1 MSESLLER
9 YPHLKLLTR
18 LKQST
23 KSEDTSLKN
32 ESSSVLRNGGIS
44 LLGPG
49 PDVPVKSD
57 VSGPILPVDPPEV
70 LPRRKIFAEDL
81 FAASVAAD
89 DDRWLQFQVDESVP
103 AKEQL
108 DQLKL
113 WLVTNSPSLI
123 SRSTGIGWIA
133 VKFKDKKKKVLEAKT
148 AWDNHEGERN
158 MDVINALAKR
168 YDVNG
173 GKWLCHLPTP
183 MVDKVWGKLATTL
196 LCGGLGPCV
205 YMVKVSPLNDVAPDH
220 SRGEHVII
228 AYNTDYTD
236 TEQVMRVENLLRSA
250 GVNTPLTYK
259 PDIYSALGIY
269 RNNKWGFRP
278 TIYSSRVMLMQGKSR
293 IEVVGTSK
301 WYYNSSKGMEL
312 STERERSI
320 PSRPH
325 KAKVNFFTQ
334 SPSKVSKLKESN
346 KFTDDDSGAHVINVA
361 REAESDEMIAGKICN
376 MKTNE
381 SSSVS
386 NVGEAVSELPYK
398 SLEEIKRIV
407 PVNVEDKSSCDKT
420 KGLVSIG
427 IEDMDAMKMKEC
439 SKDTKGGKSI
449 ADRIRFLAKS
459 KQKVQGFDSSSDNVR
474 SVNDDGS
481 KISTTSQ
488 GGVKEL
494 EPKISRQKPAWL
506 LKLEK
511 LQLKSMD
518 EMV

>member
-18 LKQST
+18 LKQSSF
-23 KSEDTSLKN
+23 KFDDSSLEN
-32 ESSSVLRNGGIS
+32 ESSAVLRAGGIS

-49 PDVPVKSD
+49 PEVPVKSD
-57 VSGPILPVDPPEV
+57 VPGPTLPVEPPEA
-70 LPRRKIFAEDL
+70 LPRRKVFAEDL

-113 WLVTNSPSLI
+113 WLVTNSPSAILK
-123 SRSTGIGWIA
+123 SSGIGWIA

-158 MDVINALAKR
+158 MDVINALAKK
-168 YDVNG
+168 YDVSG

-196 LCGGLGPCV
+196 LCGGLGPSV
-205 YMVKVSPLNDVAPDH
+205 YMVKVSPVNDVAPDH
-220 SRGEHVII
+220 SNGEHVII
-228 AYNTDYTD
+228 AYNSDYTD

-278 TIYSSRVMLMQGKSR
+278 TIYSSRVMLMHGKSR
-293 IEVVGTSK
+293 IEVVGTNK

-312 STERERSI
+312 TTERDRPSTKTDSSI
-320 PSRPH
+320 
-325 KAKVNFFTQ
+325 Q
-334 SPSKVSKLKESN
+334 SSSTVSKLKETRN
-346 KFTDDDSGAHVINVA
+346 VKDGDSAALVVNCA
-361 REAESDEMIAGKICN
+361 RELNADKMYAEKFSN
-376 MKTNE
+376 MQINA
-381 SSSVS
+381 SSSATDE
-386 NVGEAVSELPYK
+386 GEVDSELPFK
-398 SLEEIKRIV
+398 SMEVMKSIV
-407 PVNVEDKSSCDKT
+407 PINLEGKSSCENA
-420 KGLVSIG
+420 KGFGSIG
-427 IEDMDAMKMKEC
+427 IEDMDAMKMRECTKE
-439 SKDTKGGKSI
+439 TRGVKSV

-459 KQKVQGFDSSSDNVR
+459 KQKAQGFDVSCDTVKSEK
-474 SVNDDGS
+474 DDES
-481 KISTTSQ
+481 KITNTTP
-488 GGVKEL
+488 GDVKEL
-494 EPKISRQKPAWL
+494 QPKITRQKPAWL

>member
-1 MSESLLER
+1 
-9 YPHLKLLTR
+9 LTR

-23 KSEDTSLKN
+23 FKLDDSSSKN
-32 ESSSVLRNGGIS
+32 ESSSVLRTGGIS

-49 PDVPVKSD
+49 PEVHVKSD
-57 VSGPILPVDPPEV
+57 VPGPMLPVEPPEA
-70 LPRRKIFAEDL
+70 LPRRKVFAEDL

-113 WLVTNSPSLI
+113 WLVTNSPSTIL
-123 SRSTGIGWIA
+123 RSTGIGWIA

-148 AWDNHEGERN
+148 AWDNYEGERN
-158 MDVINALAKR
+158 MDLINELAKK
-168 YDVNG
+168 YDVSG

-205 YMVKVSPLNDVAPDH
+205 YMVKVSPVNDVAPDH
-220 SRGEHVII
+220 SNGEHVII

-278 TIYSSRVMLMQGKSR
+278 TIYSSRVMLMHGKSR

-312 STERERSI
+312 SSERDRPN
-320 PSRPH
+320 PSRTY
-325 KAKVNFFTQ
+325 KSKVNSSHQ
-334 SPSKVSKLKESN
+334 SSTTVSKLNETRNTNDGGSKADVNFAREEKVDKTTTGKLCNFQTNASSTVTN
-346 KFTDDDSGAHVINVA
+346 EREGVSKLPFNSLDEMKSIVPINVEVKA
-361 REAESDEMIAGKICN
+361 
-376 MKTNE
+376 
-381 SSSVS
+381 
-386 NVGEAVSELPYK
+386 
-398 SLEEIKRIV
+398 
-407 PVNVEDKSSCDKT
+407 SCEKA
-420 KGLVSIG
+420 KGLRGIG
-427 IEDMDAMKMKEC
+427 IEEMDAMKMKEC
-439 SKDTKGGKSI
+439 TSETRGGKSI

-459 KQKVQGFDSSSDNVR
+459 KQKAQGFDVSCDTVVSEK
-474 SVNDDGS
+474 DDGS
-481 KISTTSQ
+481 KISNTTQ
-488 GGVKEL
+488 GDVKEL

>member
-1 MSESLLER
+1 M
-9 YPHLKLLTR
+9 
-18 LKQST
+18 
-23 KSEDTSLKN
+23 
-32 ESSSVLRNGGIS
+32 
-44 LLGPG
+44 
-49 PDVPVKSD
+49 
-57 VSGPILPVDPPEV
+57 
-70 LPRRKIFAEDL
+70 
-81 FAASVAAD
+81 
-89 DDRWLQFQVDESVP
+89 
-103 AKEQL
+103 
-108 DQLKL
+108 
-113 WLVTNSPSLI
+113 
-123 SRSTGIGWIA
+123 
-133 VKFKDKKKKVLEAKT
+133 
-148 AWDNHEGERN
+148 
-158 MDVINALAKR
+158 AKR
-168 YDVNG
+168 
-173 GKWLCHLPTP
+173 KHS
-183 MVDKVWGKLATTL
+183 
-196 LCGGLGPCV
+196 GPCV
-205 YMVKVSPLNDVAPDH
+205 YMVKVSPINDVAPDH

-236 TEQVMRVENLLRSA
+236 IEQVMRVENLLRSA

-278 TIYSSRVMLMQGKSR
+278 TIYSSRVMIMQGKSR

-320 PSRPH
+320 SSRPQ

-334 SPSKVSKLKESN
+334 SPSKVSKLKQSK
-346 KFTDDDSGAHVINVA
+346 KFTDDNSGADVINVA
-361 REAESDEMIAGKICN
+361 REAESDEMLAGKICN

-381 SSSVS
+381 SSSVL
-386 NVGEAVSELPYK
+386 NVDEAVSELPFQ

-420 KGLVSIG
+420 KVLVSIG

-439 SKDTKGGKSI
+439 TSETRGGKSI

-459 KQKVQGFDSSSDNVR
+459 KQKAQGFDVSCDTVVSEK
-474 SVNDDGS
+474 DDGS
-481 KISTTSQ
+481 KISNTTQ
-488 GGVKEL
+488 GDVKEL

>member
-1 MSESLLER
+1 MPASR
-9 YPHLKLLTR
+9 
-18 LKQST
+18 
-23 KSEDTSLKN
+23 
-32 ESSSVLRNGGIS
+32 
-44 LLGPG
+44 
-49 PDVPVKSD
+49 
-57 VSGPILPVDPPEV
+57 
-70 LPRRKIFAEDL
+70 IF
-81 FAASVAAD
+81 
-89 DDRWLQFQVDESVP
+89 QF
-103 AKEQL
+103 
-108 DQLKL
+108 
-113 WLVTNSPSLI
+113 
-123 SRSTGIGWIA
+123 G
-133 VKFKDKKKKVLEAKT
+133 
-148 AWDNHEGERN
+148 
-158 MDVINALAKR
+158 
-168 YDVNG
+168 
-173 GKWLCHLPTP
+173 
-183 MVDKVWGKLATTL
+183 GKLATTL

-205 YMVKVSPLNDVAPDH
+205 YMVKVSPINDVAPDQ

-278 TIYSSRVMLMQGKSR
+278 TIYSSRVMLMQGKSK

-312 STERERSI
+312 STERERPI

-325 KAKVNFFTQ
+325 KAKVNSSTQ
-334 SPSKVSKLKESN
+334 SHSKVSKLKESTN
-346 KFTDDDSGAHVINVA
+346 IIDDHSGADIINVA
-361 REAESDEMIAGKICN
+361 REAESDEMLAGKYCI
-376 MKTNE
+376 MKTND

-386 NVGEAVSELPYK
+386 NVGETKSKLPFK
-398 SLEEIKRIV
+398 SLEEMKSIG
-407 PVNVEDKSSCDKT
+407 PVNVEGKSSSDKN
-420 KGLVSIG
+420 KGLVNIG
-427 IEDMDAMKMKEC
+427 IEDMDAMKMKEH
-439 SKDTKGGKSI
+439 SKGGKSI

-459 KQKVQGFDSSSDNVR
+459 KQKAQGFDVSCDNVE

-481 KISTTSQ
+481 KISTSSQ
-488 GGVKEL
+488 GDVKEL